1 MSTQNLARVAIV
13 SEQPIFLRG
22 LAALVA
28 AIEGFKLVGEA
39 RQGVEAMQL
48 CRLSEPDLI
57 LMDLT
62 RAPDHGQE
70 IARHISQKWPSM
82 RVVLLWSS
90 DQEDLELDDSEGL
103 AIYSI
108 SREASEEE
116 FKAALQQILRQPLKQ
131 GGGQE
136 MAQAVFRHHAGEEVD
151 GEAPEPRPASFTTH
165 LHRNEEVIARELVM
179 AGKIQADILPE
190 KPPAIPGWDIS
201 ARLLP
206 ARETSGDFYDFIPL
220 SDRKWGIVLAD
231 VTDKGMGAALFMA
244 LSSTLIRTYAA
255 RFPTLPGLAM
265 NAVSERLLTDTRG
278 GMYVT
283 TFFGVLE
290 PHTGRF
296 IYSNAGHPPGFLICT
311 QRTKISVEQLRPTGM
326 ALGVSESA
334 QWKQK
339 IARLGP
345 GDYLVLYTDGIT
357 DTQNRRGVF
366 FGEERLVDVVL
377 SRIGRSAREVQ
388 DALIEEV
395 NKFEGY
401 IPQQDDIALI
411 VIRRNKA

>member
-1 MSTQNLARVAIV
+1 MSSQNLARVAVV

-22 LAALVA
+22 LSALVA
-28 AIEGFKLVGEA
+28 ATDGCRLVGEA
-39 RQGVEAMQL
+39 AQGVEAMQL

-57 LMDLT
+57 LVDL
-62 RAPDHGQE
+62 ASSPDHGQE
-70 IARHISQKWPSM
+70 IARHLSQKWPSM
-82 RVVLLWSS
+82 RVVLLLG
-90 DQEDLELDDSEGL
+90 LEHENLGLDDREGL
-103 AIYSI
+103 AIYRI
-108 SREASEEE
+108 SRNASEDE
-116 FKAALQQILRQPLKQ
+116 FKSAIQQILRQPLRQ
-131 GGGQE
+131 GGGPE
-136 MAQAVFRHHAGEEVD
+136 MAQAILRHHAGEEPE
-151 GEAPEPRPASFTTH
+151 GEMAEPNPPGHVFP

-179 AGKIQADILPE
+179 AGKIQEDILPE
-190 KPPAIPGWDIS
+190 KAPAIPGWELS

-244 LSSTLIRTYAA
+244 LSSTLIRTYAG

-296 IYSNAGHPPGFLICT
+296 VYANAGHPPGFLICT
-311 QRTKISVEQLRPTGM
+311 QRAKVSVEHLRPTGM

-339 IARLGP
+339 IARVGP

-357 DTQNRRGVF
+357 DTQNRQGVF
-366 FGEERLVDVVL
+366 FGEERLLDVAL

-388 DALIEEV
+388 DALVEEV

-411 VIRRNKA
+411 VIRRSK

>member
-1 MSTQNLARVAIV
+1 MSTQNLVRVAIV

-22 LAALVA
+22 LASLAA

-39 RQGVEAMQL
+39 HQGVEAIQL

-57 LMDLT
+57 LMDLAST
-62 RAPDHGQE
+62 PDRGQE
-70 IARHISQKWPSM
+70 IACHISQKWPSM
-82 RVVLLWSS
+82 RVVLLLGVEHE
-90 DQEDLELDDSEGL
+90 DQGLDHCEQLGVY
-103 AIYSI
+103 AI
-108 SREASEEE
+108 SRNASEDE
-116 FKAALQQILRQPLKQ
+116 FKAALQQILRQPLQQ
-131 GGGQE
+131 GGGPE
-136 MAQAVFRHHAGEEVD
+136 MAQAVLRHHAGEELEV
-151 GEAPEPRPASFTTH
+151 EFPEPRPASLVSH

-179 AGKIQADILPE
+179 AGKIQEDILPE
-190 KPPAIPGWDIS
+190 RAPSIPGWDIS

-220 SDRKWGIVLAD
+220 SDHKIGVVISD

-296 IYSNAGHPPGFLICT
+296 VYANAGHPPAFLITT
-311 QRTKISVEQLRPTGM
+311 QRARVSVEHLRPTGM

-357 DTQNRRGVF
+357 ETQNRQGVF

-377 SRIGRSAREVQ
+377 SRIGRSSREVQ
-388 DALIEEV
+388 DALVEEV

-411 VIRRNKA
+411 VIRRNKS

>member
-1 MSTQNLARVAIV
+1 MSTPNLARVAIV

-22 LAALVA
+22 LASLVA
-28 AIEGFKLVGEA
+28 TTDGVKVVGEA

-57 LMDLT
+57 LMDLAST
-62 RAPDHGQE
+62 PDHGQE
-70 IARHISQKWPSM
+70 IARHLSQKWPSM
-82 RVVLLWSS
+82 RVVLLLGV
-90 DQEDLELDDSEGL
+90 EHENLGLDDCNGL
-103 AIYSI
+103 ALYCI
-108 SREASEEE
+108 SRDASEDE
-116 FKAALQQILRQPLKQ
+116 FKAAIQQILRQPLKQ
-131 GGGQE
+131 GGGPG
-136 MAQAVFRHHAGEEVD
+136 MAQAVQRHHAGEEPE
-151 GEAPEPRPASFTTH
+151 GEVAEPHPLGHVFP

-179 AGKIQADILPE
+179 AGKIQEDILPE
-190 KPPAIPGWDIS
+190 KAPAIPGWDIS

-283 TFFGVLE
+283 TFFGILE

-296 IYSNAGHPPGFLICT
+296 VYANAGHPPGFLICT
-311 QRTKISVEQLRPTGM
+311 QRAKFSIEYLRPTGM
-326 ALGVSESA
+326 ALGVSEA
-334 QWKQK
+334 ALWKQK
-339 IARLGP
+339 IARLAP

-357 DTQNRRGVF
+357 ETQNRQGVF
-366 FGEERLVDVVL
+366 FGEERLVEVVL
-377 SRIGRSAREVQ
+377 SRAGRSAREVQ

-411 VIRRNKA
+411 VIRRNKV